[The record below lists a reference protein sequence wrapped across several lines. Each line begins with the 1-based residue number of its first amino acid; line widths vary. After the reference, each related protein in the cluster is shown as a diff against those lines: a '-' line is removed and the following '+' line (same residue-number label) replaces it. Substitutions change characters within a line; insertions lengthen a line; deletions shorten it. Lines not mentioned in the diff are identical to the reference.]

1 MDRKFD
7 FTEMDEALSGAGKIQ
22 ETERMTDALEDNY
35 KAVRILSDQMERL
48 EVRLSEALTKTDG
61 VVSSLQQASRVTVS
75 EESRQTL
82 AREGDA
88 ICLKI
93 ADRLESECA
102 RMVGR
107 LSGDDRVTI
116 SSTAFWCMVETLVS
130 LGAAFACTCAAN
142 LHFMHSA
149 LLWKMLG
156 CTVLFLVVSIAL
168 TIIICRKLKR

>member
-130 LGAAFACTCAAN
+130 LGAAFACTCDAN

-149 LLWKMLG
+149 LIWKMLG

>member
-22 ETERMTDALEDNY
+22 ETERMADALEDNY

-61 VVSSLQQASRVTVS
+61 VVSSLQQANQVTIS
-75 EESRQTL
+75 EEFSQTL

-88 ICLKI
+88 ICRKM

>member
-75 EESRQTL
+75 AESRQTL

>member
-22 ETERMTDALEDNY
+22 ETERMADALEENY
-35 KAVRILSDQMERL
+35 KAVRILSERVKRL
-48 EVRLSEALTKTDG
+48 EGRLSETLTKTDG
-61 VVSSLQQASRVTVS
+61 VVSSLQQASRITVS
-75 EESRQTL
+75 EESKQAL

-88 ICLKI
+88 ICRKM
-93 ADRLESECA
+93 ADRMKSEYA

>member
-22 ETERMTDALEDNY
+22 ETERMADALEDNY

-88 ICLKI
+88 ICRKM

-130 LGAAFACTCAAN
+130 LGAAFASTCAAN
-142 LHFMHSA
+142 QHFMHSA

>member
-22 ETERMTDALEDNY
+22 EAERMADALEDNY

-88 ICLKI
+88 ICLKM

-149 LLWKMLG
+149 LLWKTLG

>member
-22 ETERMTDALEDNY
+22 ETERMADALEENY
-35 KAVRILSDQMERL
+35 KAVRILSERVERL
-48 EVRLSEALTKTDG
+48 EGRLSETLTKTDG

-75 EESRQTL
+75 EESRQAL

-88 ICLKI
+88 ICRKM
-93 ADRLESECA
+93 ADRMKSECA

-168 TIIICRKLKR
+168 TIIICWKLKQ

>member
-22 ETERMTDALEDNY
+22 ETERMVDALEDNY

-48 EVRLSEALTKTDG
+48 EGRLSETLTKTDG

-88 ICLKI
+88 ICRKM

>member
-22 ETERMTDALEDNY
+22 ETERMADALEDNY

-61 VVSSLQQASRVTVS
+61 VVSSMQQASRVTVS

-88 ICLKI
+88 ICLKM
-93 ADRLESECA
+93 AYRLESECA

-156 CTVLFLVVSIAL
+156 CTVRFLVVSIAL

>member
-88 ICLKI
+88 ICLKM